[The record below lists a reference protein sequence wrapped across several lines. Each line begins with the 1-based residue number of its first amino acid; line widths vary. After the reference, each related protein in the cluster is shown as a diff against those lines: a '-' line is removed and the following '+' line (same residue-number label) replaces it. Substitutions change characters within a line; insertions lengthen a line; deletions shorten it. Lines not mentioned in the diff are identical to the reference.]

1 MTDSALGPVVAI
13 DIDGVLRLRHEPV
26 IVDLWPG
33 VFAAEFTVRRGSF
46 PTAHHGQPDWDANGE
61 VTFVNAFSGV
71 GAAWI
76 RDLLDRG
83 IEVDWASTWGLHA
96 NKHFP
101 QILGIPPLPAATL
114 GPARPG
120 ETTVQWKMTQL
131 VEQFPG
137 RPLLW
142 VDDDVPGPRQD
153 MLADLRAPRDR
164 ALTRT
169 HWIGTPTVGIT
180 LDDVAEMD
188 EWLAL
193 ASTHEGQRQLRADRR
208 RELARVAARRRRSRQ
223 RLERDRRERAL
234 RLRQAKAE
242 SPIRRPGDTRPSTR
256 GDQGDR

>member
-26 IVDLWPG
+26 RVDLWPG

-101 QILGIPPLPAATL
+101 QILGIPPLPAAPRA
-114 GPARPG
+114 GQARASPALETG
-120 ETTVQWKMTQL
+120 E
-131 VEQFPG
+131 G
-137 RPLLW
+137 REPHPSPRGYPP
-142 VDDDVPGPRQD
+142 VD
-153 MLADLRAPRDR
+153 
-164 ALTRT
+164 
-169 HWIGTPTVGIT
+169 
-180 LDDVAEMD
+180 E
-188 EWLAL
+188 
-193 ASTHEGQRQLRADRR
+193 
-208 RELARVAARRRRSRQ
+208 RRSR
-223 RLERDRRERAL
+223 
-234 RLRQAKAE
+234 
-242 SPIRRPGDTRPSTR
+242 
-256 GDQGDR
+256 